1 MKKSEA
7 GQNNS
12 LYYTLALIFGV
23 LTGFVTTGS
32 IAYALL
38 GALAGLVLALFYVN
52 VLVEKRE
59 V

>member
-1 MKKSEA
+1 MKKTEA

-12 LYYTLALIFGV
+12 LYYILGLIFGI
-23 LTGFVTTGS
+23 LTGFVTMHS
-32 IAYALL
+32 IAFALL
-38 GALAGLVLALFYVN
+38 GAIAGLLMALFYVN